1 MKWCTAL
8 ALQLIFA
15 PCFWTKIPGK
25 LGIIFA
31 RIGHK
36 KQKIASYF
44 WKTSNLAITFNKTR
58 RNMVNHAKKSEL
70 ETQEMPRYCR
80 RRCERSDLY
89 HFSIWFPTICR
100 RSTKNKVLDFRVKR
114 ILWIFLSAKVRYNVF
129 AESWWVL

>member
-1 MKWCTAL
+1 MVIAKYQIIQSRLYTAEFPFIYCVKWCTIL
-8 ALQLIFA
+8 TLQLVFA
-15 PCFWTKIPGK
+15 PCFWTKSPGK

-36 KQKIASYF
+36 KQKMTRYF

-58 RNMVNHAKKSEL
+58 RNMVDHSKKSGL
-70 ETQEMPRYCR
+70 ETQEVFRYPQ

-100 RSTKNKVLDFRVKR
+100 IKCFWN
-114 ILWIFLSAKVRYNVF
+114 
-129 AESWWVL
+129 